1 MYTFYF
7 RACAAAL
14 SATTRAKLIA
24 VKGIHTPIYPAL
36 GQEYGED
43 TMRALV
49 ENGHKVIIEPK
60 KPSSAPDPS
69 VCHDKGDTAVPT
81 MRYAKGYRAPN
92 LGDKVSYLDA
102 SHIYLGDVAV
112 SVPWESWPSLDFEQP
127 APSAA
132 DKPKTQVFTH
142 QNSQNTHSVG
152 EYKEHFTWTPPKS
165 VHFTDDGCRLTRW
178 ERIKAWFSRNFIP
191 A

>member
-43 TMRALV
+43 AMRSLV
-49 ENGHKVIIEPK
+49 ELGHKVIIEPK
-60 KPSSAPDPS
+60 KPSPFPDPS

-112 SVPWESWPSLDFEQP
+112 SVPWESWPSLDSESV
-127 APSAA
+127 ALTSAIRA
-132 DKPKTQVFTH
+132 ACFSEESPFKP
-142 QNSQNTHSVG
+142 
-152 EYKEHFTWTPPKS
+152 
-165 VHFTDDGCRLTRW
+165 VHFTDDGCLLTRW
-178 ERIKAWFSRNFIP
+178 ERVKAWFSRNFIP

>member
-81 MRYAKGYRAPN
+81 MRYARGYRGPT
-92 LGDKVSYLDA
+92 LGDKVGYIDL
-102 SHIYLGDVAV
+102 SHIPMKYTWSSGVTIPGYA
-112 SVPWESWPSLDFEQP
+112 Q
-127 APSAA
+127 SAA
-132 DKPKTQVFTH
+132 MTALRKACFSPDP
-142 QNSQNTHSVG
+142 
-152 EYKEHFTWTPPKS
+152 PPKS
-165 VHFTDDGCRLTRW
+165 IHFTDDECRLTRW
-178 ERIKAWFSRNFIP
+178 ERIKGWFSRNFIP